1 MIVKRVL
8 FLLLLGS
15 ALTFADVKLA
25 NIFTNNMV
33 LQRNKTIHLW
43 GNADKNEKIKIT
55 INSQTVEM
63 AADENGKW
71 KVELPPMDAGGPFE
85 LVVEGKNKIM
95 LKNILIGEVWLASG
109 QSNMEFQLKKSIGGE
124 EEISKADFPSIR
136 IFVVKHKVS
145 DTPQEEVEGEW
156 QVCSQKTIANFSGVA
171 YFFGKKLLTE
181 LNIPIGIIQSTWG
194 GTPAEAW
201 MPKNTLEA
209 DDDFKPILTRWDR
222 KMKSYPS
229 DLEEFN
235 MNGEKLVATW
245 KIDSANAIAKGMA
258 PPRKPNK
265 PEGPGTR
272 NQPSG
277 LYNGMIYPLAPFS
290 FRGVIWYQGE
300 ANVARAFQYRR
311 LFPALI
317 KNWREL
323 WNAGDFPFYFVQ
335 LPNFQREPEPSKSGW
350 TELREAQLL
359 TLSVPNT
366 GMAVTIDI
374 GDPANLHPT
383 NKADVGLRLALI
395 ALDNIYDRDEF
406 FFSGP
411 IYKSH
416 KIEED
421 KFIFSFTHTADGLIT
436 KDGKALRG
444 FKICGEDKKFV
455 EAKAEIIGSE
465 IKVWNDAIKKPLSV
479 RYAWADNP
487 DCNLYNSGMLPAS
500 PFRTDDW
507 QETTFNAR

>member
-1 MIVKRVL
+1 MKKL
-8 FLLLLGS
+8 LYLLLVFSCTTDL
-15 ALTFADVKLA
+15 FADAKLA
-25 NIFTNNMV
+25 NVFTSNMV
-33 LQRNKTIHLW
+33 LQRDKTVYLW
-43 GNADKNEKIKIT
+43 GKADAGEKIKINF
-55 INSQTVEM
+55 NSHLVNVE
-63 AADENGKW
+63 ADQSGKW
-71 KVELPPMDAGGPFE
+71 KAELPPMNAGGPFE
-85 LVVEGKNKIM
+85 LVVEGKNKIV
-95 LKNILIGEVWLASG
+95 LKNILIGEVWIASG
-109 QSNMEFQLKKSIGGE
+109 QSNMEFQLKKCSGGE
-124 EEISKADFPSIR
+124 AEISKADFPSIR
-136 IFVVKHKVS
+136 MFVVKHKVA
-145 DTPQEEVEGEW
+145 DTPQEDVDGEW
-156 QVCSQKTIANFSGVA
+156 QVCSPKTIANFSGAA
-171 YFFGKKLLTE
+171 YFFGKKLFSE

-201 MPKNTLEA
+201 MPKNTLES
-209 DDDFKPILTRWDR
+209 DEDFKPVLARWEK
-222 KMKSYPS
+222 KMQNYPS
-229 DLEEFN
+229 DLEEFKR
-235 MNGEKLVATW
+235 NGEKLVAAW

-272 NQPSG
+272 NQPCG

-300 ANVARAFQYRR
+300 ANVSRAYQYRK

-317 KNWREL
+317 NDWREL
-323 WNAGDFPFYFVQ
+323 WRAGDFPFYYVQ

-359 TLSVPNT
+359 TLAVPNT

-374 GDPANLHPT
+374 GDATNLHPT
-383 NKADVGLRLALI
+383 NKTDVGLRLALI
-395 ALDNIYDRDEF
+395 ALDNVYDRDEF
-406 FFSGP
+406 IFSGP

-416 KIEED
+416 KIEND
-421 KFIFSFTHTADGLIT
+421 KFIISFTHTANGLIT
-436 KDGKALRG
+436 KDGKPLRG

-455 EAKAEIIGSE
+455 EAKAEIVGTQ
-465 IKVWNDAIKKPLSV
+465 IKVWSDEINNPVSV

-507 QETTFNAR
+507 EETTFNAR